1 MCTAIV
7 DDEKD
12 LIVVYQKALAKKGIP
27 VCFVANDG
35 LEAVRKFTGCDS
47 KPSVVIMDYRLP
59 IMNGIEAT
67 REMLKLEP
75 ETKIIFVSGDISAKE
90 DALKAGAFH
99 FLKKPTSIREIT
111 NLVTQAMSSDKSV
124 A

>member
-35 LEAVRKFTGCDS
+35 LEAVKKFTGCDN

-59 IMNGIEAT
+59 VMNGIEAT

-75 ETKIIFVSGDISAKE
+75 ETKIIFISGDISAQE
-90 DALKAGAFH
+90 DAIKAGAYH

-111 NLVTQAMSSDKSV
+111 TVITQAMSSKGT